1 MLQGIRLRD
10 VAGGLAKSL
19 DDRLKNSLDRNQ
31 AAADRIQDRQS
42 IRAEREVQREEEENR
57 QVSELLT
64 EFANMVD
71 ESQVPAG
78 MTKHDYAA
86 GLFNKGGGTI
96 AGATSFL
103 ADLREHQRGGGS
115 VSGLIDYATLQTGGR
130 NQGDYVN
137 QFVRQADTMV
147 RIPDA
152 LKGGTG
158 LAGKLFD
165 INLGEGIQEEIDASY
180 GTRTP
185 VEKIQME
192 QLGFKEGA
200 ELLATG
206 DAKKQRELRDIQLQQ
221 ARANL
226 QTTLADNAMKGSIDT
241 AQVNKDYKTVLTEGL
256 RRAGISVDAAG
267 GFDIDTAA
275 QNFKEVQEVYR
286 TSIKNI
292 TENAISTNALNVSGM
307 KSTLKT
313 LSIGALQYVDP
324 TWSRPEN
331 MIKGQIYYTGSD
343 TKNPE
348 GAILFTGDL
357 DNSILLQSY
366 N

>member
-64 EFANMVD
+64 EFANMID

-103 ADLREHQRGGGS
+103 ADLREHKRGGGS

-200 ELLATG
+200 ELLGTG
-206 DAKKQRELRDIQLQQ
+206 DIKKQRQLVDLQIEQAAADLAETQRKAGIENALSNSGLLSNMNRIQRDGGIPL
-221 ARANL
+221 NDDGTIDL
-226 QTTLADNAMKGSIDT
+226 QTAAEQNINLAEKITISIQTATQFAEGATGTLHNPANIASIIAQASTKDT
-241 AQVNKDYKTVLTEGL
+241 NGDFLITTEDLT
-256 RRAGISVDAAG
+256 
-267 GFDIDTAA
+267 
-275 QNFKEVQEVYR
+275 K
-286 TSIKNI
+286 
-292 TENAISTNALNVSGM
+292 
-307 KSTLKT
+307 
-313 LSIGALQYVDP
+313 
-324 TWSRPEN
+324 
-331 MIKGQIYYTGSD
+331 D
-343 TKNPE
+343 TKPRS
-348 GAILFTGDL
+348 GVVYDL
-357 DNSILLQSY
+357 MDKDTNKRVPHLYIAGKYVKLY
-366 N
+366 G

>member
-1 MLQGIRLRD
+1 MRLGAI
-10 VAGGLAKSL
+10 AGGLAKSL

-103 ADLREHQRGGGS
+103 ADLREHQKGGGS

-158 LAGKLFD
+158 LAGKLFN

-206 DAKKQRELRDIQLQQ
+206 DAKRKRELDEIALRT
-221 ARANL
+221 AESNL
-226 QTTLADNAMKGSIDT
+226 AGIIADNALKGAIDT
-241 AQVNKDYKTVLTEGL
+241 PQVNRNFNEVLKSHLNAAELAYTTDTQGTPQFNIKTGTQQF
-256 RRAGISVDAAG
+256 I
-267 GFDIDTAA
+267 
-275 QNFKEVQEVYR
+275 EVQKAYANSLRNV
-286 TSIKNI
+286 S
-292 TENAISTNALNVSGM
+292 ENSLKSLNVPGM
-307 KSTLKT
+307 RETLKT
-313 LSIGALQYVDP
+313 LSEASLAYVTPTDPDETGIMNIGGLYID
-324 TWSRPEN
+324 RD
-331 MIKGQIYYTGSD
+331 GS
-343 TKNPE
+343 T
-348 GAILFTGDL
+348 ILYLGR
-357 DNSILLQSY
+357 DNEPILIRD
-366 N
+366 